1 MLGAIVLA
9 LAAVMFLRY
18 TIEHDLI
25 PPIVRVAIGVIVGL
39 ASIAASEALRKRDYT
54 TTANALA
61 GGGIVVLYVSTWS
74 ARVLYELIATGF
86 AYGLMILITVTCGL
100 LSWRHRARVTA
111 VLGLVGGFA
120 TPILLSTGSDNP
132 IGLFSYVLLL
142 DLGLLTLARRRGW
155 PGLMMLTLAGT
166 VFYQAA
172 WIFMRMGPERTVL
185 GLGILGVFG
194 VFFALTGRLR
204 PADDDDPRQAQS
216 QRLTQL
222 AGLLLPVAF
231 AFYFA
236 GNADLGPH
244 LYPVAALLLLLL
256 AAACWMGRVQE
267 LPLLPTAAAAG
278 TAGVVAVWFM
288 RTRFDDA
295 LAWEATVVCFVL
307 ALAPHLFFEYDVRV
321 GEHETPSV
329 SVWPA
334 WITSLGFLSL
344 LILFCVDPPSP
355 SLWPWLC
362 GWLALAGLGLRQA
375 TRTGHRWIQALIA
388 GALGVGL
395 SIFFLDHRRTSAFP
409 LPELY
414 FAIVVLVAVGF
425 QTLALWQRELKA
437 KLAADIAAATLPL
450 TLLAF
455 LTAESGDPHLTP
467 LLFLVASFVLAFLA
481 ALSATRMASGGVY
494 FAVVMLL
501 AFDHWLWTI
510 SYPWTGNP
518 EPAALL
524 AFLLQLVPV
533 IVFSFWPLLAGTVF
547 REKRWAWYAAALAAP
562 VWFVALRALFEIRFG
577 DAAIGLLPVALG
589 AVSLAAAYQV
599 RALGLPGDPAR
610 LRGLV
615 WFSAVA
621 LGFLSVAIPLQL
633 EKQWITLGWA
643 LQGVAVIA
651 LWKRLDHPGLKYFGL
666 ALLAAVTVRLVAN
679 PEILDYYPRSGWP
692 IVNWLMYTYLVPAAA
707 LLGASSILRGLEV
720 ARRREWESI
729 YAGGHPV
736 GAVACALGAI
746 LVVFAWINLTIF
758 DFYSAGDRLTVSFE
772 RLAARDLTLSLGW
785 AVYALLLLGIGFK
798 RDSQGLR
805 WISLAFLVL
814 TIGKVFLYDLGEL
827 EDLYRVASLVGLAL
841 SLILVS
847 LAYQRFVFRK
857 REDE

>member
-1 MLGAIVLA
+1 MDTLLFLLVVGALGAVYLVSKRARERSRANEERIARLNVEIQATRSALLRRISALEEKLDQQTAVERPAAEASAREASTDKPAAAVPPPFPAAPTAPVTPPAPPVETKPPIAAKPYEPSTAPTGEAPPPVAPPPPVPPSRQPPLKTPPPSSGVDWEQWIGIRGAAVLGAIVLA

-54 TTANALA
+54 TTADALA

-74 ARVLYELIATGF
+74 ARVLYELIGTGF

-100 LSWRHRARVTA
+100 LSWRHRARLTA

-155 PGLMMLTLAGT
+155 PGLMMLALAGT

-172 WIFMRMGPERTVL
+172 WILMRMGPERTVL

-222 AGLLLPVAF
+222 AGLLLPIAF

-295 LAWEATVVCFVL
+295 LAWEATAVCFVL
-307 ALAPHLFFEYDVRV
+307 ALAPHLFFEYDLRA

-388 GALGVGL
+388 WALGVGF

-425 QTLALWQRELKA
+425 HTLALWRRELKA

-467 LLFLVASFVLAFLA
+467 VLFLVASFVLAFLA

-494 FAVVMLL
+494 FAAVMLL

-533 IVFSFWPLLAGTVF
+533 IVFSFWPLLVGTVF
-547 REKRWAWYAAALAAP
+547 REQRWAWYAAALAAP

-599 RALGLPGDPAR
+599 RGLRPTRGSGAPEGTGVVLRRRVGLPERRHSSATREAVDHV
-610 LRGLV
+610 GL
-615 WFSAVA
+615 
-621 LGFLSVAIPLQL
+621 
-633 EKQWITLGWA
+633 
-643 LQGVAVIA
+643 GVAGSCGDCA
-651 LWKRLDHPGLKYFGL
+651 LE
-666 ALLAAVTVRLVAN
+666 A
-679 PEILDYYPRSGWP
+679 SGPPWAE
-692 IVNWLMYTYLVPAAA
+692 V
-707 LLGASSILRGLEV
+707 LR
-720 ARRREWESI
+720 A
-729 YAGGHPV
+729 
-736 GAVACALGAI
+736 GAVGG
-746 LVVFAWINLTIF
+746 
-758 DFYSAGDRLTVSFE
+758 GDRPP
-772 RLAARDLTLSLGW
+772 G
-785 AVYALLLLGIGFK
+785 
-798 RDSQGLR
+798 
-805 WISLAFLVL
+805 
-814 TIGKVFLYDLGEL
+814 GEP
-827 EDLYRVASLVGLAL
+827 
-841 SLILVS
+841 
-847 LAYQRFVFRK
+847 
-857 REDE
+857 